1 MRLPETVYNVIKLLE
16 EKGFSA
22 FVVGGCV
29 RDSLMGYIP
38 HDYDVATNALP
49 EQSLEVFSQFRTIPT
64 GLKHGT
70 ITVIADDE
78 PIEITTFRSDG
89 EYSDHRHPQSVEFS
103 AKIESDLSRRDF
115 TVNAIAFNPR
125 IGYTDLYGGQID
137 IKNKIIRCVGNASE
151 RFNEDALRILRGI
164 RFASQFGFSI
174 EAQTGIAMLENRN
187 LLNYISGERQAS
199 ELVKII
205 CSDNFILI
213 LREYRDILSQIIP
226 EIANS
231 FDFNQYS
238 KYHHLD
244 VFEHIL
250 LSVRSI
256 KALPHLRL
264 TMLFHDIGKPF
275 SYTNEDGVGHFYGHE
290 KISCEIAS
298 RTLKRLKFDN
308 KTINDTLFL
317 IKYHDLPLKEE
328 DGFIKRW
335 LNKAGGELFLDLI
348 DVHIADDNAKHH
360 DYRGRI
366 ARYDRI
372 RKRAE
377 EIIAQGECFSLK
389 NLAVNGDDLLGLG
402 FEGKIIGEILKF
414 LLEEV
419 ISERCENEKSKL
431 LNLIKSEFSNES

>member
-1 MRLPETVYNVIKLLE
+1 MNLPEAVLNVIGILE
-16 EKGFSA
+16 RSGFSA

-29 RDSLMGYIP
+29 RDSLMGSVP

-49 EQSLEVFSQFRTIPT
+49 EQGLEVFAKFRTIPT

-70 ITVIADDE
+70 ITVIADGE

-89 EYSDHRHPQSVEFS
+89 EYFDHRRPQSVEFS
-103 AKIESDLSRRDF
+103 SEIESDLSRRDF
-115 TVNAIAFNPR
+115 TVNAIAYNPKT
-125 IGYTDLYGGQID
+125 GYIDLFSGQAD
-137 IKNKIIRCVGNASE
+137 IKNKKIRCVGNASE

-164 RFASQFGFSI
+164 RFASQLGFSI
-174 EAQTGIAMLENRN
+174 EEQTGIAMLENRN
-187 LLNYISGERQAS
+187 LLSYISAERQAS

-205 CSDNFILI
+205 CAENFIPI

-226 EIANS
+226 EIANA

-250 LSVRSI
+250 LSVKSV
-256 KALPHLRL
+256 KAVPHLRL

-275 SYTNEDGVGHFYGHE
+275 SYTNDDGVGHFYGHE
-290 KISCEIAS
+290 KFSCEIAS

-348 DVHIADDNAKHH
+348 DVHIADDSAKHKN
-360 DYRGRI
+360 YRGRI
-366 ARYDRI
+366 AKYERI

-377 EIIAQGECFSLK
+377 EIIAQNECFSLK
-389 NLAVNGDDLLGLG
+389 SLAVNGDDLLGLG

-419 ISERCENEKSKL
+419 IAERFENEKAQLLALVESK
-431 LNLIKSEFSNES
+431 FSNKN